1 MPGYQLYLH
10 VMLVTDLPSTAVKDL
25 AAILFTL
32 LALNGLLLNCLWALI
47 LIMGHRHFSRR
58 PFYIISRHLL
68 VCDLLCISGQVVLAV
83 PLTIMDYHHAWAY
96 KRTNVFNVFS
106 TFETVGHMS
115 TLTFVFLQ
123 SLSQIAPFLP
133 NQKQLIYHLSSSG
146 TVICMF
152 GWIFNIGLMVA
163 MYMTKC
169 RKDFDLF
176 DFHFYFICTEDR
188 ETAEFIWMI
197 LNIVVVVI
205 ISSAYFI
212 YIMGFKNTR
221 IRIRA
226 LEAKGSLNEDD
237 KRELIELRKRRL
249 IILQGLLIVT
259 MLTLRMTAYYV
270 FAPMLK
276 GLDRDVHTVG
286 SVLSNCVEMIS
297 SSVHPCIYIR
307 FNERAHKYFLK
318 IISSIKPQ
326 REIDETTEFT
336 NVEISRMDK

>member
-1 MPGYQLYLH
+1 
-10 VMLVTDLPSTAVKDL
+10 MLVTDLPSAAVKNL
-25 AAILFTL
+25 ATVLFTL
-32 LALNGLLLNCLWALI
+32 LALNGILLNSLWCLI

-83 PLTIMDYHHAWAY
+83 PLTIMEYHNAWSY
-96 KRTNVFNVFS
+96 KRTVIFNIFS

-133 NQKQLIYHLSSSG
+133 NQKQLIHHLSSSG

-152 GWIFNIGLMVA
+152 GWMFNISLMFA
-163 MYMTKC
+163 IYLTKC

-188 ETAEFIWMI
+188 ERAEFIWMI
-197 LNIVVVVI
+197 LNINVVVI
-205 ISSAYFI
+205 IASAYFI

-221 IRIRA
+221 IRIGA
-226 LEAKGSLNEDD
+226 LESKGNLNEDC
-237 KRELIELRKRRL
+237 KRELVELRKRRL
-249 IILQGLLIVT
+249 IILQGLLIT
-259 MLTLRMTAYYV
+259 SMLTARMIAYYV
-270 FAPMLK
+270 VTPMLK
-276 GLDRDVHTVG
+276 SLNRDAHTVG

-297 SSVHPCIYIR
+297 SSVHPYIYIKY
-307 FNERAHKYFLK
+307 NERAHKYFLR
-318 IISSIKPQ
+318 IIASIKPQ
-326 REIDETTEFT
+326 RDGDETTEFT
-336 NVEISRMDK
+336 VGDMSRIK